1 MYDFG
6 SNSRA
11 TAEWIVEN
19 PGIFNTLADFGTV
32 SFSDCYA
39 NVNSGEVPAI
49 SYGTLTYGI
58 TMTSDGSSTGTTVA
72 TPSPLSC
79 DGTSFSVT
87 YQPQTLTGTTFALN
101 ISDSPSDGGTDSGN
115 FNVYSNT
122 TVTVTAMPNSCFSF
136 ENWTENGVY
145 LTNSPT
151 YTITVTSNVNLTANF
166 VTNIYTVTTSS
177 SPSDGGTVTGAATVD
192 CGDSV
197 TLVASNNPGYSF
209 VGWTWIG
216 DGVTNWITDL
226 SPFTFTA
233 SANSNLVANFVPLG
247 SSAITTLVSPPSD
260 GSTTG
265 GGPYTNEVTAT
276 IVATAAP
283 CYSFLYWTTNGVPF
297 SFSPTNMISVTTNEV
312 FTANFAPISYN
323 IAVSASAGGTASG
336 GGSYNCGD
344 AIPLLATP
352 NPCYSFVNWTENGSP
367 VSGLSDF
374 YFVVDTNHNFVAN
387 FAPTTSTVSTTSS
400 PASGGTASGG
410 GTFGCEFSV
419 AMTAAA
425 NSGYA
430 FANWTENGVI
440 INTSSNFTFT
450 ASGNHSLVANFV
462 PDVLL
467 GLGSPLWSTNGFGLM
482 LQGPIISNY
491 EIDVSTDLLTWLP
504 TTNFILPSSPFYFS
518 VPAPTNANQ
527 GFYRAV
533 MP

>member
-1 MYDFG
+1 
-6 SNSRA
+6 
-11 TAEWIVEN
+11 
-19 PGIFNTLADFGTV
+19 
-32 SFSDCYA
+32 
-39 NVNSGEVPAI
+39 
-49 SYGTLTYGI
+49 
-58 TMTSDGSSTGTTVA
+58 MTSDGSSTGTTVA